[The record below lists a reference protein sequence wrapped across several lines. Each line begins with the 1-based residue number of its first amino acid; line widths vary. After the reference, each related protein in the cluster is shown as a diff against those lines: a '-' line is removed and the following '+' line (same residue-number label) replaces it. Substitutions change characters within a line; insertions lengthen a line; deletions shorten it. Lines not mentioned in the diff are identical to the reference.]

1 MNVAEFFHKLW
12 VVSNVEIVIAL
23 LPEVLFPTQAKGG
36 LEWATCRHQYKM
48 SQPAIYLRVRRS
60 FRVHP
65 VF

>member
-12 VVSNVEIVIAL
+12 VVSNVEIIIAL

-36 LEWATCRHQYKM
+36 LEWATCRNQYKM
-48 SQPAIYLRVRRS
+48 SQPAIYLRVRRL